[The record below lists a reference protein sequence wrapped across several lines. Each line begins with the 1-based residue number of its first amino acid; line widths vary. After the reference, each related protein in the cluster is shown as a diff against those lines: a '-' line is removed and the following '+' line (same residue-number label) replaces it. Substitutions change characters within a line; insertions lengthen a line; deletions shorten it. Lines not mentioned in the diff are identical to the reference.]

1 MAITKPSASILR
13 LLLTI
18 KPNAKTT
25 SVVSVDPATSITLRI
40 HAPPRDGEANEEVCR
55 FISKALGLRKSD
67 AQIIRGGKGREKVV
81 ELSGAGHISVE
92 EAVRRLE
99 GLVEE

>member
-40 HAPPRDGEANEEVCR
+40 HAPPRDGEANEE
-55 FISKALGLRKSD
+55 ALGLRKSD